1 MNTKIDAYISG
12 LKTWKAEIEAL
23 RRILLSCGLQE
34 EFKWRQ
40 PCYTSQG
47 KNLII
52 LGCFKDS
59 CAISFLN
66 GNLLKDP
73 AGILQRPGEHTQAGR
88 VVRFRSLE
96 DIMSLEATLKEYVTE
111 AVDCIGSR
119 HEAEKTEAPV
129 IEAST
134 ELQDEF
140 SKDPAF
146 GKAFQALTPGRQ
158 KAYHMHF
165 NASSN
170 TETRIRRIGNYK
182 QRILQGKGINDC
194 VCGLS
199 KRMPSC
205 DGSHR
210 NTAR

>member
-96 DIMSLEATLKEYVTE
+96 EITPLRVTLKEYVME
-111 AVDCIGSR
+111 AVVCNESSA
-119 HEAEKTEAPV
+119 EAAKTQTSV
-129 IEAST
+129 IESSF
-134 ELQDEF
+134 ELQAEF

-146 GKAFQALTPGRQ
+146 RKAFQSLTPGRQ
-158 KAYHMHF
+158 RAYHMHF